1 MRRMIKHTALLSLL
15 LGLVACGGKK
25 EPEAKTPEPPPAEET
40 AAPTEAAGTAG
51 EAAPAEKP
59 AAEEP
64 PPPAEPDPAQVKAEL
79 LASEQSAYEAAKPVF
94 ESFCAKCHSKSSKKA
109 KPKVLAH
116 FDMTGYPFTSDHADE
131 IAKDI
136 REQLGLVEGKKAK
149 MPKDRPGAVKGD
161 DLAKIQA
168 WADAF
173 DKAAAG
179 GAHEGAAAPA
189 DEK

>member
-1 MRRMIKHTALLSLL
+1 MRHMIKHAAMLSLL

-25 EPEAKTPEPPPAEET
+25 EPEPTTPEPPPAEE
-40 AAPTEAAGTAG
+40 AAPTETAG
-51 EAAPAEKP
+51 ETGPVEKP
-59 AAEEP
+59 APEEP

-79 LASEQSAYEAAKPVF
+79 LAAEQSAYETAKPVF
-94 ESFCAKCHSKSSKKA
+94 ESFCAKCHTKGSKKA
-109 KPKVLAH
+109 KPKILAH
-116 FDMTGYPFTSDHADE
+116 FDMTGYPFAGEHAAE
-131 IAKDI
+131 IGNEI
-136 REQLGLVEGKKAK
+136 REVLGLVEGKKAT

-179 GAHEGAAAPA
+179 GAHGDAAAPA
-189 DEK
+189 AEK